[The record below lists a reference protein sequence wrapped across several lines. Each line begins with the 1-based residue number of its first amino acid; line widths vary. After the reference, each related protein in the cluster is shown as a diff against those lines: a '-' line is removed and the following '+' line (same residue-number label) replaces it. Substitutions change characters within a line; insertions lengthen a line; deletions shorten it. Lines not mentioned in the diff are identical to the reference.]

1 MEKIQGSKFKIF
13 KGTSKKKKS
22 GSVKPIVKCDCGA
35 KILIVPDLAAMDRA
49 INTHMT
55 EHKGADEQFLIK
67 QILNAAG
74 KQAPPEC

>member
-1 MEKIQGSKFKIF
+1 MEKIQGSKLKIF

-22 GSVKPIVKCDCGA
+22 GSVMPIVRCHCGA
-35 KILIVPDLAAMDRA
+35 KILVVPDLAAMDRA
-49 INTHMT
+49 IKAHMA

-74 KQAPPEC
+74 KQTLPEC